1 MATDSIMGLF
11 TTPEQ
16 YQQAQSQAALQRGV
30 QLAQLDPLQR
40 ASAQLYQG
48 GYLAGGAIGN
58 ALGAQDPQLK
68 MQSMRQ
74 QVLQGLDPNDVN
86 SITKAAQTLAQA
98 GDQQG
103 AMQLAQ
109 RALEIRN
116 VESQISGRTEEK
128 QAQRALQ
135 LQMAQEKNQTARDI
149 AEERSRTSKEIAAER
164 NAIMAEIAK
173 ANASLRGANSDVQ
186 RQLIEQRIQDLQ
198 SKADEKQQ
206 TLQAQAQGR
215 VASFESAIDTLD
227 LVAKHP
233 GKKDVV
239 GALTGGVM
247 SIIPGTN
254 AAGFA
259 SQLETFKAQTF
270 IPQVAALKGMGALS
284 DAEGKKL
291 TAAVG
296 ALDVKMKPAE
306 FDASIARIKAD
317 LEAAKQRAM
326 KTPGMP
332 KQPTTSFNSV
342 DEAMKANLPKGTTI
356 TVNGRRAVVE

>member
-11 TTPEQ
+11 QDPQQ
-16 YQQAQSQAALQRGV
+16 YQQAMLQQQMKQNYDIAQMTPEQQVTGGLRTAGY
-30 QLAQLDPLQR
+30 QLG
-40 ASAQLYQG
+40 QG
-48 GYLAGGAIGN
+48 LGG
-58 ALGAQDPQLK
+58 LMGAEDPQ
-68 MQSMRQ
+68 MQLMSLRK
-74 QVLQGLDPNDVN
+74 QVLQGIDPTDSA
-86 SITKAAQTLAQA
+86 SINKAAQALAQA

-109 RALEIRN
+109 KALEIRN
-116 VESQISGRTEEK
+116 TESQIAGRTEEK
-128 QAQRALQ
+128 QAQREMQMQ
-135 LQMAQEKNQTARDI
+135 LAREKIQSTEQI
-149 AEERSRTSKEIAAER
+149 AKDR
-164 NAIMAEIAK
+164 NALMAEIAK

-206 TLQAQAQGR
+206 TLQTQAQGR
-215 VASFESAIDTLD
+215 VASFDSAIETLD

-239 GALTGGVM
+239 GALTGSVM

-296 ALDVKMKPAE
+296 ALDIKMKPAE

-317 LEAAKQRAM
+317 LEAAKQRALQA
-326 KTPGMP
+326 PGMP
-332 KQPTTSFNSV
+332 KQQSQP
-342 DEAMKANLPKGTTI
+342 ALG
-356 TVNGRRAVVE
+356 TVNNPIVLK

>member
-11 TTPEQ
+11 TDPQQ
-16 YQQAQSQAALQRGV
+16 YQQQALQ
-30 QLAQLDPLQR
+30 QQIKQNYDIAQLTPRQQVSGDLR
-40 ASAQLYQG
+40 TAGYQL
-48 GYLAGGAIGN
+48 GGAIGG
-58 ALGAQDPQLK
+58 LMGAEDPQMKLIGLRK
-68 MQSMRQ
+68 
-74 QVLQGLDPNDVN
+74 QVLQGLDPND
-86 SITKAAQTLAQA
+86 SAAMGKAAQALAQA

-109 RALEIRN
+109 KALEIRN
-116 VESQISGRTEEK
+116 TESQISGRTEEK

-135 LQMAQEKNQTARDI
+135 LQMAQEKNQTA
-149 AEERSRTSKEIAAER
+149 KEIAADR
-164 NAIMAEIAK
+164 NALMAQIAQ
-173 ANASLRGANSDVQ
+173 ANSALRGANSDVQ

-198 SKADEKQQ
+198 AKADEKQQ
-206 TLQAQAQGR
+206 TLQTQAQGR
-215 VASFESAIDTLD
+215 VASFDSALDTLD
-227 LVAKHP
+227 LVSKHP

-239 GALTGGVM
+239 GALSGGVM

-296 ALDVKMKPAE
+296 ALDVKMKPTE
-306 FDASIARIKAD
+306 FDAAVSRIKAD

-326 KTPGMP
+326 KIPAIG
-332 KQPTTSFNSV
+332 KQPT
-342 DEAMKANLPKGTTI
+342 AGT
-356 TVNGRRAVVE
+356 VKKWSDL